1 MNPLRRQRGFVLIL
15 VLVIVAMAAVLLS
28 GRVRRA
34 GQLAVDVREG
44 ARRLQMEWAARSC
57 RDVLLP
63 RSRAFLTDT
72 VTGRP
77 RALTRYELSLGDLP
91 LTLVFADEQAK
102 ANVNTLAR
110 ELGRDGF
117 ELRLLE
123 LQRGVRRP
131 VAIQWPALPDGTAM
145 PMAFFSYDQ
154 LFAARPPVEWFDPDG
169 PDQSPTA
176 LLTCWG
182 DGRVNVRTASR
193 EVLHHTLQR
202 VAGEADVATIMK
214 LRDEN
219 PAVSLQ
225 NVLKALELPPE
236 QAARVA
242 RLLCDRSETTSLWV
256 VARSPR
262 RNDYRF
268 YVGSGPDGTLTFGW

>member
-1 MNPLRRQRGFVLIL
+1 MNQSFRQRGFVLIL
-15 VLVIVAMAAVLLS
+15 VLVIVAMAAVLLT

-44 ARRLQMEWAARSC
+44 AQRLQLDWANRSC

-63 RSRAFLTDT
+63 RSRAFLTDAA
-72 VTGRP
+72 GRP
-77 RALTRYELSLGDLP
+77 RTLARYELSLGDLP

-117 ELRLLE
+117 AQRLLE
-123 LQRGVRRP
+123 LQRGLRRP
-131 VAIQWPALPDGTAM
+131 VAIQWPASTDGAAA
-145 PMAFFSYDQ
+145 PMAFFSYDS
-154 LFAARPPVEWFDPDG
+154 LFAGRPPAEWFDVDW

-176 LLTCWG
+176 VLTCWG

-193 EVLHHTLQR
+193 EVLRHTLER
-202 VAGEADVATIMK
+202 VAVEADVATIVK

-225 NVLKALELPPE
+225 QIVRTLALPPE
-236 QAARVA
+236 KAARVS

-256 VARSPR
+256 VARSPQR
-262 RNDYRF
+262 DYYRF
-268 YVGSGPDGTLTFGW
+268 YVGSGPGNTMTFGW